1 MTKYR
6 AIKTVVDGITFDSKK
21 EAKRY
26 SELKMMEKA
35 GIIATLRLQPEFKC
49 MVKGKKVCTYKAD
62 FEYLM
67 VDEEGPDGQIG
78 YYIVEDVKGFKTP
91 VYRLKKKL
99 VEACYPGTVIKEIQ
113 MFDNGLTKE
122 QQVEMDARYENLMA
136 QVKEID
142 LKLYRKLRA
151 NELPG
156 TISDKVFVAN
166 QDDQLE
172 MLL

>member
-6 AIKTVVDGITFDSKK
+6 AIRTMVDGIYFDSKR

-35 GIIATLRLQPEFKC
+35 GIINSLKLQPEFKC
-49 MVKGKKVCTYKAD
+49 QIDGKKICTYKAD

-91 VYRLKKKL
+91 VYKLKKKL
-99 VEACYPGTVIKEIQ
+99 VEALFPGTVINEI
-113 MFDNGLTKE
+113 
-122 QQVEMDARYENLMA
+122 
-136 QVKEID
+136 
-142 LKLYRKLRA
+142 
-151 NELPG
+151 
-156 TISDKVFVAN
+156 
-166 QDDQLE
+166 
-172 MLL
+172 

>member
-6 AIKTVVDGITFDSKK
+6 AIRTTVDGITFDSKR
-21 EAKRY
+21 EANRY

-35 GIIATLRLQPEFKC
+35 GIINSLKLQPEFKC
-49 MVKGKKVCTYKAD
+49 QINGKKICTYKAD

-99 VEACYPGTVIKEIQ
+99 VEACYPGTVIKEI
-113 MFDNGLTKE
+113 
-122 QQVEMDARYENLMA
+122 
-136 QVKEID
+136 
-142 LKLYRKLRA
+142 
-151 NELPG
+151 
-156 TISDKVFVAN
+156 
-166 QDDQLE
+166 
-172 MLL
+172 

>member
-26 SELKMMEKA
+26 SELKIMEKA

-99 VEACYPGTVIKEIQ
+99 VEACYPGTVIKEI
-113 MFDNGLTKE
+113 
-122 QQVEMDARYENLMA
+122 
-136 QVKEID
+136 
-142 LKLYRKLRA
+142 
-151 NELPG
+151 
-156 TISDKVFVAN
+156 
-166 QDDQLE
+166 
-172 MLL
+172 

>member
-49 MVKGKKVCTYKAD
+49 MVNGKKVCTYKAD

-91 VYRLKKKL
+91 VYKLKKKL
-99 VEACYPGTVIKEIQ
+99 VEALFPGTVINEI
-113 MFDNGLTKE
+113 
-122 QQVEMDARYENLMA
+122 
-136 QVKEID
+136 
-142 LKLYRKLRA
+142 
-151 NELPG
+151 
-156 TISDKVFVAN
+156 
-166 QDDQLE
+166 
-172 MLL
+172 

>member
-99 VEACYPGTVIKEIQ
+99 VEACYPGTVIKEI
-113 MFDNGLTKE
+113 
-122 QQVEMDARYENLMA
+122 
-136 QVKEID
+136 
-142 LKLYRKLRA
+142 
-151 NELPG
+151 
-156 TISDKVFVAN
+156 
-166 QDDQLE
+166 
-172 MLL
+172 